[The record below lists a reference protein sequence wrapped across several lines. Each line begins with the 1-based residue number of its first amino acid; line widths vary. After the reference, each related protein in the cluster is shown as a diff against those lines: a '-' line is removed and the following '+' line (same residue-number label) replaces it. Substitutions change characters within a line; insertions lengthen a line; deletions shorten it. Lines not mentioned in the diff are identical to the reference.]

1 MTSRERIL
9 AALNHRETD
18 RVPIDFGGHRSSGIT
33 GMAYARLR
41 EYLGLEQ
48 RPIRIYDPIQQ
59 LAIIDED
66 VLDRFGADTI
76 ELGRGFSL
84 TDDCWS
90 EWTLPNGIVCRM
102 PAWALPGRQDD
113 CWILRSNTSGRALAK
128 MPTGVQYFEQCHWPY
143 LDGADTFD
151 NLSEALS
158 ESMWSGIASPPGPTE
173 IGEPDGQ
180 DVLAA
185 GARKLR
191 ESTDRAILGLFG
203 GNLFEMGQ
211 FVFRM
216 DNFLMLMAA
225 EPKTVH
231 AFLDKLIELH
241 LHNVEQ
247 YLGAVGDCIDIIC
260 IGDDFGM
267 QSGPLISTPMYREF
281 FKPRQQMLIDK
292 IREMADVKV
301 NLHSCGDISSFLPDI
316 IDVGID
322 AVNPVQISCAGMDL
336 THLKREYGKDL
347 TFWGGGCD
355 THQVLPHGT
364 TEEVA
369 KHVNRQVA
377 VGRQGGGFIFQQV
390 HNIQTGLPPENV
402 VAMFDAVNT
411 VE

>member
-1 MTSRERIL
+1 
-9 AALNHRETD
+9 
-18 RVPIDFGGHRSSGIT
+18 
-33 GMAYARLR
+33 
-41 EYLGLEQ
+41 
-48 RPIRIYDPIQQ
+48 
-59 LAIIDED
+59 
-66 VLDRFGADTI
+66 
-76 ELGRGFSL
+76 
-84 TDDCWS
+84 
-90 EWTLPNGIVCRM
+90 
-102 PAWALPGRQDD
+102 
-113 CWILRSNTSGRALAK
+113 
-128 MPTGVQYFEQCHWPY
+128 
-143 LDGADTFD
+143 
-151 NLSEALS
+151 
-158 ESMWSGIASPPGPTE
+158 
-173 IGEPDGQ
+173 
-180 DVLAA
+180 
-185 GARKLR
+185 
-191 ESTDRAILGLFG
+191 
-203 GNLFEMGQ
+203 
-211 FVFRM
+211 
-216 DNFLMLMAA
+216 
-225 EPKTVH
+225 
-231 AFLDKLIELH
+231 
-241 LHNVEQ
+241 
-247 YLGAVGDCIDIIC
+247 
-260 IGDDFGM
+260 
-267 QSGPLISTPMYREF
+267 MYREF